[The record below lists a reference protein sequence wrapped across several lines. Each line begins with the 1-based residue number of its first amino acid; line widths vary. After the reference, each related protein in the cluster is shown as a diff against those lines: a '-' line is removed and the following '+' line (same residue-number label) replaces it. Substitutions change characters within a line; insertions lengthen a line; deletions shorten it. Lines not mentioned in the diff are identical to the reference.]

1 MFIGQGPLE
10 QLMMKMIS
18 SSQGR
23 IYWKKRIPSNDLPF
37 YFNQA
42 KLFVLPSLY
51 ENHPKSLIEA
61 MSCGL
66 PVLGADSPGIRD
78 IIQHGVNGWLCDT
91 DSESIRISI
100 EYMLNNQNL
109 CKKLGNN
116 ARTFVIKHF
125 SLEQI
130 VEKELEL
137 IKEIVK
143 E

>member
-1 MFIGQGPLE
+1 
-10 QLMMKMIS
+10 
-18 SSQGR
+18 
-23 IYWKKRIPSNDLPF
+23 
-37 YFNQA
+37 
-42 KLFVLPSLY
+42 
-51 ENHPKSLIEA
+51 